1 MPESAYDTASGNFGV
16 AQMQYA
22 ADLSA
27 AGGYD
32 SQNATNIASIKD
44 NILAQK
50 MNAFQQVATDL
61 GRTND
66 LVNNLKLY
74 KTRTEDATLLAQAM
88 NGTQALDQLT
98 NDKNVTQRQFEIN
111 EWYNYKK
118 QETAGTLMGVAIAL
132 GLLLL
137 SLIGMKLAIVSPS
150 AHYTTSVILIGFIL
164 VWVYWRVSY
173 SGVGRDPVLW
183 HRRRFD
189 TPRANSVIP
198 TTCIGGE
205 LEIKENKCLTAV
217 EGKLQGYLDNLSK
230 GMQEFQETGGR
241 NVPALCS

>member
-1 MPESAYDTASGNFGV
+1 MPGAYDNATTDFGV

-22 ADLSA
+22 ADLA
-27 AGGYD
+27 ASGGYNT
-32 SQNATNIASIKD
+32 QNATNLQKIKD

-50 MNAFQQVATDL
+50 MNAYQQVETDL
-61 GRTND
+61 ARTND
-66 LVNNLKLY
+66 LVGNLKLY
-74 KTRTEDATLLAQAM
+74 KTRTQDATILAQAL
-88 NGTQALDQLT
+88 NGTKALDKIT

-137 SLIGMKLAIVSPS
+137 SLIGMKLAFLSPAAYGIV
-150 AHYTTSVILIGFIL
+150 SVILIGFIL

-189 TPRANSVIP
+189 TPKADAVAP
-198 TTCIGGE
+198 ATCIGGTITVPE
-205 LEIKENKCLTAV
+205 SQCLTAV
-217 EGKLQGYLDNLSK
+217 ENKLQGYLDNMSK
-230 GMQEFQETGGR
+230 SMQEFQTTGGTS
-241 NVPALCS
+241 VPALCS

>member
-1 MPESAYDTASGNFGV
+1 MPGAYDNATTDFGV

-22 ADLSA
+22 TDLSA

-66 LVNNLKLY
+66 LVSNLKLY
-74 KTRTEDATLLAQAM
+74 KTRTEDATVLAQAM
-88 NGTQALDQLT
+88 NSTQALDQLT

-137 SLIGMKLAIVSPS
+137 SLIGMKLAFLSPAAYGIV
-150 AHYTTSVILIGFIL
+150 SVILIGFIL

-173 SGVGRDPVLW
+173 SGVGRDPMLW
-183 HRRRFD
+183 HRRRFE
-189 TPRANSVIP
+189 TPKADSVLP
-198 TTCIGGE
+198 STCIGGTID
-205 LEIKENKCLTAV
+205 IKENKCLTAV
-217 EGKLQGYLDNLSK
+217 ENKLQGYLDNMSK
-230 GMQEFQETGGR
+230 SMQEFQTTGGTST
-241 NVPALCS
+241 PALC

>member
-1 MPESAYDTASGNFGV
+1 MPGAYDNATTDFGI

-22 ADLSA
+22 AELA
-27 AGGYD
+27 ASGGYNT
-32 SQNATNIASIKD
+32 QNDANIQKIRD

-50 MNAFQQVATDL
+50 MNAYQQVETDL
-61 GRTND
+61 ARTND
-66 LVNNLKLY
+66 LVDNLKLY
-74 KTRTEDATLLAQAM
+74 KTRTQDATVLAQAM
-88 NGTQALDQLT
+88 NGTKALDQIN

-137 SLIGMKLAIVSPS
+137 SLIGMKLAFLSPS
-150 AHYTTSVILIGFIL
+150 AHYITSVILIGFIL

-183 HRRRFD
+183 HRRRFE
-189 TPRANSVIP
+189 TPKADAVLPS
-198 TTCIGGE
+198 TCIGGTID
-205 LEIKENKCLTAV
+205 IKENQCLTAV
-217 EGKLQGYLDNLSK
+217 ENKLQGYLDNMSK
-230 GMQEFQETGGR
+230 SMQEFQTTGGTST
-241 NVPALCS
+241 PALCS

>member
-1 MPESAYDTASGNFGV
+1 MPDLYDDTNAYFGV
-16 AQMQYA
+16 SQMKYA
-22 ADLSA
+22 MDLSA
-27 AGGYD
+27 EGGYD
-32 SQNATNIASIKD
+32 SQNATNIAAMKD

-61 GRTND
+61 SRTND
-66 LVNNLKLY
+66 LVDNLKLY

-88 NGTQALDQLT
+88 NGTRALDQLID
-98 NDKNVTQRQFEIN
+98 DKNVTQRQFETN

-137 SLIGMKLAIVSPS
+137 SLIGMKLAIVTPA
-150 AHYTTSVILIGFIL
+150 AHYMTSVILIGFII
-164 VWVYWRVSY
+164 VWVYWRISY

-189 TPRANSVIP
+189 PPKPSVP
-198 TTCIGGE
+198 PPTCIGGTIVIPE
-205 LEIKENKCLTAV
+205 SKCLTAV
-217 EGKLQGYLDNLSK
+217 ENKLQGYLDNMSK
-230 GMQEFQETGGR
+230 SMQEFQETGGKSA
-241 NVPALCS
+241 PALCS